1 MQAVHEHARGAPSIY
16 FYRPNG
22 SRIDHTVPQH
32 AIAAC
37 AETSL
42 KQRNATL
49 GLVIDHDTAFPN
61 WDGEPM
67 DRAMAVDAMF
77 TASGDFEISGTDVSA
92 ETNVDQMAAEVL

>member
-1 MQAVHEHARGAPSIY
+1 
-16 FYRPNG
+16 
-22 SRIDHTVPQH
+22 
-32 AIAAC
+32 
-37 AETSL
+37 
-42 KQRNATL
+42 
-49 GLVIDHDTAFPN
+49 VIDHDTAFPN